1 MSSPSVDPL
10 VLFERWYQEAVRAGL
25 TEPDAMA
32 LATATPDGRPSV
44 RFVLYRGLSGGG
56 LRFFTNFGS
65 RKGGELQ
72 ANPRAAAVFYWD
84 VLGRQVRVEGRVER
98 LDDAEAD
105 AYFASRPRGHQLA
118 ALASPQSRPIA
129 HAELRAR
136 YAALEAEHAGRDVP
150 RPATWGGFRLI
161 PDRVEL
167 WTRGEFR
174 LHERVAYT
182 LGPDGW
188 REEQIA
194 P

>member
-1 MSSPSVDPL
+1 MSSAAVDPL
-10 VLFERWYQEAVRAGL
+10 VVLERWDQGAVRAGL

-105 AYFASRPRGHQLA
+105 
-118 ALASPQSRPIA
+118 
-129 HAELRAR
+129 
-136 YAALEAEHAGRDVP
+136 
-150 RPATWGGFRLI
+150 
-161 PDRVEL
+161 
-167 WTRGEFR
+167 
-174 LHERVAYT
+174 
-182 LGPDGW
+182 
-188 REEQIA
+188 
-194 P
+194 